1 MKLTVHLLLL
11 FCTQSFAQL
20 VPDSLGLDDN
30 PDLNS
35 MEARYFNIQV
45 QHYRGEF
52 DFHGKKLGLFMEDNG
67 KHMVNKKE
75 YFDSW
80 AREHLLMKDFG
91 KNQLFI
97 LSSEEKE
104 LSKGFDALIVS
115 WSEKKITEDR
125 KKKLVKQLR
134 KFKRASEYWQNPY

>member
-1 MKLTVHLLLL
+1 
-11 FCTQSFAQL
+11 
-20 VPDSLGLDDN
+20 
-30 PDLNS
+30 